1 MHSRRLPKAPGG
13 LTEKAEVNRV
23 DKPLIFEKP
32 HGVKDYLP
40 PWARRKRELEAAC
53 QRVFR
58 RWGYQE
64 LITPTMEFLETF
76 QNGALRSGEDRV
88 FKMIDRSGRTVVLR
102 PDMTAPIA
110 RVVAS
115 ELAAEPLPIRLSY
128 TAAIFRRQE
137 RVAGRDAEFT
147 QAGIELIGDG
157 SVDADAEVIALAVR
171 TLEEAGVRVFRLAVG
186 DVGFLEGLF
195 AEHAGEPLA
204 ERLRSRLVKQDFVGF
219 EQELEDAELP
229 EASRETLRAVPG
241 LRGGPEVVE
250 RARLLTTHPR
260 AKRSLDRMW
269 ELWEIIGLYGVS
281 DRVQI
286 DLSLMLDLSYYT
298 GMIFEGYASGVGFPV
313 CAGGRYDELLERF
326 GRRSPATGF
335 MIGVER
341 VLDALEREAPSPPV
355 VVPRIHYVPQR
366 RQEAV
371 AFALWLRE
379 KGRNVALECHP
390 AGVGEGEAG
399 RLQGRDADGEP
410 VFWLDGGGTFGS
422 AEMTGWFEE
431 WRRSGQREGALR

>member
-1 MHSRRLPKAPGG
+1 M
-13 LTEKAEVNRV
+13 

-40 PWARRKRELEAAC
+40 PWARRKRQLEATC

-88 FKMIDRSGRTVVLR
+88 FKMIDRSGRTLVLR

-115 ELAAEPLPIRLSY
+115 GLAGHPLPLRLSY
-128 TAAIFRRQE
+128 TASIFRRQE

-157 SVDADAEVIALAVR
+157 TVDADAEVIALAVR
-171 TLEEAGVRVFRLAVG
+171 ALEEAGVRTFRLAVG
-186 DVGFLEGLF
+186 DVGFLEGIF
-195 AEHAGEPLA
+195 DEHAGESLG
-204 ERLRSRLVKQDFVGF
+204 ERLRGHLVRQNFVGF
-219 EQELEDAELP
+219 EKELASADLP
-229 EASRETLRAVPG
+229 EWHRQALRAIPG
-241 LRGGPEVVE
+241 LRGGPDILD
-250 RARLLTTHPR
+250 RARGLTGHSR
-260 AKRSLDRMW
+260 ALDSLDRLR
-269 ELWEIIGLYGVS
+269 ELWAIIELYGVAG
-281 DRVQI
+281 RVQI

-313 CAGGRYDELLERF
+313 CAGGRYDDLLERF
-326 GRRSPATGF
+326 GRRAPATGF

-341 VLDALEREAPSPPV
+341 VLDALERESPSPEV
-355 VVPRIHYVPQR
+355 IIPRIRYVPER
-366 RQEAV
+366 RREAI
-371 AFALWLRE
+371 AFANWVRQQ
-379 KGRNVALECHP
+379 GTDIALECRTSVPSPQQEKSVP
-390 AGVGEGEAG
+390 AGCAGRRTGRGGQAGDALPERVFWMGPKETFGDPLLADWFEGWRKAGDGEG
-399 RLQGRDADGEP
+399 
-410 VFWLDGGGTFGS
+410 
-422 AEMTGWFEE
+422 AE
-431 WRRSGQREGALR
+431 R